1 MDERNYRRKSSF
13 ERLAADMTALIEYL
27 GRMTRECLTPAG

>member
-1 MDERNYRRKSSF
+1 MRPKIFDANPF